1 MYFGGNL
8 SLKNETEN
16 QNVIAKDPTF
26 SKEDVTD
33 EFLKIY
39 FLDVGQADSTL
50 IINNNQTML
59 IDAGNN
65 EDGNLI
71 VKFIKSLGIENRGEV
86 EISAQKNAIMIKK
99 YEPVD
104 VFTGSDK
111 DLIEYEGKLVSV
123 ASIEALAKL
132 AGLI

>member
-1 MYFGGNL
+1 MSKNVGIVRRLDNL
-8 SLKNETEN
+8 GR
-16 QNVIAKDPTF
+16 
-26 SKEDVTD
+26 VTIPM
-33 EFLKIY
+33 E
-39 FLDVGQADSTL
+39 
-50 IINNNQTML
+50 MR
-59 IDAGNN
+59 
-65 EDGNLI
+65 
-71 VKFIKSLGIENRGEV
+71 KSLGEV

-99 YEPVD
+99 HEPVD